1 MPVKRSAPRRDAAGR
16 RGPVSRRGTAVRRTG
31 TDTAA
36 RIVLAA
42 RELLM
47 NEGYAQFSMRNVA
60 ARAGVHLANV
70 QYYFKTREDLVR
82 ALLEETG
89 ARYRASY
96 DELNARAPADRAARF
111 EAVIDFNLKD
121 IATWETRRYFI
132 QLWALLTTLDGNSG
146 SLMNDLYAIDIQQL
160 SECIAD
166 LVPDVATEEIRRR
179 ASLLAALIEGMV
191 VVRGA
196 HSRSASELKR
206 LMARARAVA
215 VQIALGLV
223 PDVI

>member
-1 MPVKRSAPRRDAAGR
+1 MQVKRTRGAA
-16 RGPVSRRGTAVRRTG
+16 SRRAHN
-31 TDTAA
+31 DTAA

-82 ALLEETG
+82 ALLDDTG
-89 ARYRASY
+89 ARYRATY
-96 DELNARAPADRAARF
+96 DELRDSIPADGLARF
-111 EAVIDFNLKD
+111 KAVVDFNLQD

-132 QLWALLTTLDGNSG
+132 QLWALLTTIDGHSG
-146 SLMNDLYAIDIQQL
+146 SLMSDLYAIDIQQL
-160 SECIAD
+160 SECIAE
-166 LVPDVATEEIRRR
+166 LAPGTEPAEVRRR
-179 ASLLAALIEGMV
+179 ASVLAAMIEGMV

-196 HSRSASELKR
+196 HSRSAAELNR
-206 LMARARAVA
+206 LMKRAQAVA
-215 VQIALGLV
+215 MQIALGLV
-223 PDVI
+223 PDVN

>member
-1 MPVKRSAPRRDAAGR
+1 MQVKRSSAPTRRRA
-16 RGPVSRRGTAVRRTG
+16 TN
-31 TDTAA
+31 DTAA
-36 RIVLAA
+36 RIVFAA

-82 ALLEETG
+82 ALLDDTG

-96 DELNARAPADRAARF
+96 DEMQAKAPTDRVARF
-111 EAVIDFNLKD
+111 KQVVDFHLKD

-132 QLWALLTTLDGNSG
+132 QLWALLTEIDGHSG

-160 SECIAD
+160 SERITD
-166 LVPDVATEEIRRR
+166 LAPDTDAAEVRRR
-179 ASLLAALIEGMV
+179 ASVLAAMIEGMV

-196 HSRSASELKR
+196 HTRSAAEMKR
-206 LMARARAVA
+206 LMSRAQAVA
-215 VQIALGLV
+215 MQIALGLI
-223 PDVI
+223 PDVN

>member
-1 MPVKRSAPRRDAAGR
+1 MQVKKKGRSRAGR
-16 RGPVSRRGTAVRRTG
+16 TSH
-31 TDTAA
+31 DTAA

-47 NEGYAQFSMRNVA
+47 NEGYAQFSMRTVA

-70 QYYFKTREDLVR
+70 QYYFRTREDLVR
-82 ALLEETG
+82 ALLDDTG

-96 DELNARAPADRAARF
+96 DELRASAPADRIARF
-111 EAVIDFNLKD
+111 EAVIDFHLKD

-132 QLWALLTTLDGNSG
+132 QLWALLATLDGHSG

-166 LVPDVATEEIRRR
+166 LEPGTEAPEIRRR
-179 ASLLAALIEGMV
+179 ASVLAAMIEGMV

-196 HSRSASELKR
+196 HSRSAPELKR
-206 LMARARAVA
+206 LMARAHAVA
-215 VQIALGLV
+215 MQIALGRV
-223 PDVI
+223 PEVN

>member
-1 MPVKRSAPRRDAAGR
+1 MQVKRTRSPGGR
-16 RGPVSRRGTAVRRTG
+16 RAHNE
-31 TDTAA
+31 TAA

-82 ALLEETG
+82 ALLDDTG

-96 DELNARAPADRAARF
+96 DALRASTPADRIARF
-111 EAVIDFNLKD
+111 EAVVDFNLQD
-121 IATWETRRYFI
+121 VATWETRRYFI
-132 QLWALLTTLDGNSG
+132 QLWALLTTIDGHSG
-146 SLMNDLYAIDIQQL
+146 SLMSDLYAIDIQQL
-160 SECIAD
+160 SECIAE
-166 LVPDVATEEIRRR
+166 LAPDTEAAEVRRR
-179 ASLLAALIEGMV
+179 ASVLAAMIEGMV

-196 HSRSASELKR
+196 HSRSAAELKR
-206 LMARARAVA
+206 LMKRARAVA
-215 VQIALGLV
+215 MQIALGLV
-223 PDVI
+223 PDVN